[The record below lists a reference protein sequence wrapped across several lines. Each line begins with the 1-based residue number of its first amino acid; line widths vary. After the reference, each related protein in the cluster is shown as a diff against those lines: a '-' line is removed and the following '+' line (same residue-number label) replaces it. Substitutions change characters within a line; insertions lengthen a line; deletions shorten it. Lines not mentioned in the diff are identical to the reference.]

1 MTKPSF
7 RRALAMAKSVKLQL
21 ASGAEAKSIRMTSE
35 DKAKLYHMADRKQGE
50 TPVDKANR
58 LQFETNILKMI
69 GFKIYE

>member
-1 MTKPSF
+1 MAKPSF

-21 ASGAEAKSIRMTSE
+21 ASGAESSTNRLTSE
-35 DKAKLYHMADRKQGE
+35 DKAKLYSVAIRKQGE